1 MKKVFLFIFFT
12 LTIQVLTHPLDIV
25 KLKSEELP
33 TLDESV
39 KQLNYF
45 QIDDGELEFQIGDLY
60 QFDILLTDK
69 QKKEM
74 FGKNMTT
81 DQRTGIKDI
90 EKRWIK
96 NEHDGNVIVPYV
108 FSIEFSKWK

>member
-1 MKKVFLFIFFT
+1 MKKVFLFIFLT
-12 LTIQVLTHPLDIV
+12 LTIQVITHPV
-25 KLKSEELP
+25 EYVELKSEEVL
-33 TLDESV
+33 TSDESV
-39 KQLNYF
+39 KQSREF
-45 QIDDGELEFQIGDLY
+45 QIDDDELEFQIGDLY

-81 DQRTGIKDI
+81 NQRTGIKDRV
-90 EKRWIK
+90 KRWNK
-96 NEHDGNVIVPYV
+96 TEHGHVIVPYV